1 MRTDLALAIALSFLL
16 LSGCITI
23 PQEAAKPL
31 SQAKEL
37 VKKSSIP
44 IPSGSPQ
51 QATVPSAA
59 QQANATSQTAANQ
72 SPPAS
77 LQQAGQTLSVSNNTT
92 TAVSAPSSES
102 AEVLQTEIS
111 ISNPQQPQVYFYYS
125 SYCPYSIRILP
136 YMQLEQTRFE
146 NFTEWHSFNV
156 FTRQGYY
163 FFDKMAQERNLS
175 ARVVPVVIVA
185 WGKNSR
191 MMTGIQEINST
202 MVSLIWNITKDARLA
217 AN

>member
-1 MRTDLALAIALSFLL
+1 
-16 LSGCITI
+16 
-23 PQEAAKPL
+23 
-31 SQAKEL
+31 
-37 VKKSSIP
+37 
-44 IPSGSPQ
+44 
-51 QATVPSAA
+51 
-59 QQANATSQTAANQ
+59 
-72 SPPAS
+72 
-77 LQQAGQTLSVSNNTT
+77 
-92 TAVSAPSSES
+92 
-102 AEVLQTEIS
+102 
-111 ISNPQQPQVYFYYS
+111 
-125 SYCPYSIRILP
+125 
-136 YMQLEQTRFE
+136 MQLEQTRFE